1 MNLFDLAARLS
12 LNSDDYNKGL
22 DDAENRADR
31 SGKSIGAKL
40 KNGIGNALKI
50 AAAAGTAA
58 ISAAAAG
65 VSAVLKQAVDSYGQY
80 EQLVGGVETLF
91 GTASNKVLE
100 NAKNA
105 YSTAGLSANA
115 YMETVTSF
123 AASLKQSTKDEA
135 EAADVAD
142 MAIRD
147 MSD

>member
-22 DDAENRADR
+22 DDAEDRADR

-58 ISAAAAG
+58 ISAASAG
-65 VSAVLKQAVDSYGQY
+65 VGAVLKQAVDSYGQY

-91 GTASNKVLE
+91 GNASNKVLE

-105 YSTAGLSANA
+105 YTELIGESANA
-115 YMETVTSF
+115 E
-123 AASLKQSTKDEA
+123 DEA